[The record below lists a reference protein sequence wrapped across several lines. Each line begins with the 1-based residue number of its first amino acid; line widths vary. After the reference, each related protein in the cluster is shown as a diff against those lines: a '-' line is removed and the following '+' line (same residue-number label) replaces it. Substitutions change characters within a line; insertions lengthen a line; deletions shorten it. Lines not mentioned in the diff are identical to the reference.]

1 MFDWVLNTPTYD
13 MLAFIFFKKYCNGIC
28 QMSSDD
34 AVLVGVNRQV
44 YRKEWGSR
52 LVFYLSL

>member
-1 MFDWVLNTPTYD
+1 MTCV
-13 MLAFIFFKKYCNGIC
+13 AFILFKKYCNGIC